1 MLNAQAFIQANE
13 SKSITQM
20 EQIYYQYIESR
31 LNKYRYE
38 PEIKSKKITM
48 GWSILSVPDKMDQQK
63 WAILSVSVLI
73 HLDPFLSVLKWA
85 AVYRD

>member
-48 GWSILSVPDKMDQQK
+48 G
-63 WAILSVSVLI
+63 
-73 HLDPFLSVLKWA
+73 
-85 AVYRD
+85 